1 MLVTVARTGRV
12 LNLFT
17 PDTPEWGVRDAAVA
31 LRMPKSSVHEFFTS
45 LSRIGLLRRTPSG
58 RYRLGWR
65 LLTISADLLKGS
77 GFEARAHRIVA
88 EVSGHVGETMTIGAW
103 DGLHVV
109 CVASA
114 AGRANGYSVTPGA
127 VLPGHATALGK
138 LLLASLPWE
147 TVLSIIGRFGLPG
160 CTAMTVQDVTAF
172 ERQLNSIRP
181 TGIAYEYEEYTAGL
195 ACVATG
201 VYKRGDLVAAV
212 SVTAP
217 VDRMRV
223 RREEFAA
230 AARGTARALV
240 RPEVRSGALRQAR
253 P

>member
-1 MLVTVARTGRV
+1 MLATVARTGRV

-17 PDTPEWGVRDAAVA
+17 PEAPEWGVRDAAAA
-31 LRMPKSSVHEFFTS
+31 LRMPKSNVHELLTS
-45 LSRIGLLRRTPSG
+45 LSSIGLLRRTPSG

-77 GFEARAHRIVA
+77 GFEARAQRIVG
-88 EVSGHVGETMTIGAW
+88 EVAGHVGETVTIGAW

-114 AGRANGYSVTPGA
+114 SGRADGCAVPAGT

-138 LLLASLPWE
+138 LLLSSPPWE
-147 TVLSIIGRFGLPG
+147 TAANIIDRYGLPSY
-160 CTAMTVQDVTAF
+160 TAMTVRDSAMF
-172 ERQLNSIRP
+172 ERQLESVRR
-181 TGIAYEYEEYTAGL
+181 TGIAYEYEEYTVGL

-201 VYKRGDLVAAV
+201 VYDHGDLVAAV

-230 AARGTARALV
+230 AARGGARALM
-240 RPEVRSGALRQAR
+240 RPAER
-253 P
+253 